1 MQILS
6 LFRSTLAYT
15 FSKKL
20 SDGICSKDNFQ
31 KGTKVCSKGI
41 CSKGLC
47 TLFTSKGCVLP

>member
-31 KGTKVCSKGI
+31 KGTKVCSKG
-41 CSKGLC
+41 LC